1 MSNTQTS
8 KSNIFSVLAMFY
20 RELTSS
26 KGVEID
32 QNMAKKVE
40 KLQEIQK
47 SQGSVTESLSKTVG
61 LAHIPLDKQKGI
73 QHVRVDVE
81 KAKDAVQN
89 SKDIVKDEN
98 ELNRD

>member
-1 MSNTQTS
+1 MGNIQAS
-8 KSNIFSVLAMFY
+8 KSNIFSALAMFY

-40 KLQEIQK
+40 KLETIQK
-47 SQGSVTESLSKTVG
+47 SQGSVVDELSKTVG
-61 LAHIPLDKQKGI
+61 KATIILDKQKGI
-73 QHVRVDVE
+73 QHVQVDVK

-89 SKDIVKDEN
+89 NKNIVIDEN